1 MNKKSGLSMGGTI
14 ENTRNVK
21 AVKSKC
27 SKCYHRK
34 YYKHSKKGTYYC
46 DFYKI
51 DYPNKSYCKRFYELE
66 PLSREESNLVKQHNE
81 EIKRKR
87 KEANTPKKTTL
98 EKISTVLGCSLTEQE
113 IFSNN
118 KRNSFGNGKFKI
130 QAVDKSQYLIDVFF
144 NDKEKSKQRYQ
155 IIKKNMQNPIR

>member
-66 PLSREESNLVKQHNE
+66 PLSREEINLVKQHNE

-118 KRNSFGNGKFKI
+118 KRNQFKYKKHNSCNRCF
-130 QAVDKSQYLIDVFF
+130 VCFF
-144 NDKEKSKQRYQ
+144 FEIMYIVWITGFCLCD
-155 IIKKNMQNPIR
+155 IIIC